1 MLSNEEPGATV
12 KHAARLLAQLY
23 DNLSHHKFDAQS
35 METQARQFALLYVS
49 LEKAVNKP
57 PFWRFKPKFHMMIH
71 LCSSHSNPSQSWTYR
86 DEDFGGSCATMARRR
101 GGLQK
106 PGATSANLLTKIR
119 IKNQAPRIR

>member
-1 MLSNEEPGATV
+1 
-12 KHAARLLAQLY
+12 
-23 DNLSHHKFDAQS
+23 

-86 DEDFGGSCATMARRR
+86 DEDFGGAVGQLTKRR
-101 GGLQK
+101 GGK
-106 PGATSANLLTKIR
+106 NSPGATAARMLENFKI
-119 IKNQAPRIR
+119 KHSQLPRF